1 LRIQT
6 FDFVAFLLVLAG
18 VTVHHFGLNM
28 LDDVFDYLHFVDQ
41 SGPAEKNPY
50 TGGSGVLTEG
60 LLTVREMLMA
70 SVVCFLVTAAIGF
83 FLAWLKG
90 WPILVFGFIGMFSSI
105 FYTAPPIRFGY
116 RGFGELMMIVNFGPV
131 IGLGSYY
138 VQCGRVDLEPFLV
151 SLVLGFLMWSM
162 LIINEIP
169 DYEEDR
175 RGGKLN
181 LVARFGR
188 RTGVVLYVA
197 GLVAAYGILLTVVL
211 TKVDPGRQFEVIE
224 AEERDIDDLRFS
236 FAESPEEAP
245 RPEPAGDRL
254 TRNQMLALEL
264 VNGRDS
270 VEELILRSPLIEFE
284 TCKALADLVDRRIV
298 REATTDEVARQLSR
312 ETEGPAEIRRP
323 APVPWLAIPAAALLA
338 FALIMIPLDA
348 GNPVARFRPEVWD
361 GLALHGLSWLRLV
374 RISRTAETYYALEGL
389 YPESAADLL
398 DAGYATDISDTW
410 RRPYHLTT
418 HDGRLVVTGTDA
430 NGDPAPALTIVRN
443 LASEPDNT
451 PGGHRQ
457 RPGVRLLD

>member
-1 LRIQT
+1 MRLRLKAAGHAKGNRSSLGIWFQAVRFHFVPPSFIPAVLCSVIAWLPFQT

-41 SGPAEKNPY
+41 SDPAEKNPY

-138 VQCGRVDLEPFLV
+138 VQCGRLDLEPFLV

-169 DYEEDR
+169 DYEDDR

-197 GLVAAYGILLTVVL
+197 GLVAAYGILLTAVLMKVAPTLALLGFLSLPLAFKSIRILTEHYLDRLKMTPANLMMIKVYVL
-211 TKVDPGRQFEVIE
+211 T
-224 AEERDIDDLRFS
+224 
-236 FAESPEEAP
+236 
-245 RPEPAGDRL
+245 
-254 TRNQMLALEL
+254 
-264 VNGRDS
+264 
-270 VEELILRSPLIEFE
+270 
-284 TCKALADLVDRRIV
+284 
-298 REATTDEVARQLSR
+298 
-312 ETEGPAEIRRP
+312 
-323 APVPWLAIPAAALLA
+323 
-338 FALIMIPLDA
+338 
-348 GNPVARFRPEVWD
+348 
-361 GLALHGLSWLRLV
+361 GLSL
-374 RISRTAETYYALEGL
+374 
-389 YPESAADLL
+389 
-398 DAGYATDISDTW
+398 
-410 RRPYHLTT
+410 
-418 HDGRLVVTGTDA
+418 VTGY
-430 NGDPAPALTIVRN
+430 I
-443 LASEPDNT
+443 
-451 PGGHRQ
+451 
-457 RPGVRLLD
+457 LDVVF